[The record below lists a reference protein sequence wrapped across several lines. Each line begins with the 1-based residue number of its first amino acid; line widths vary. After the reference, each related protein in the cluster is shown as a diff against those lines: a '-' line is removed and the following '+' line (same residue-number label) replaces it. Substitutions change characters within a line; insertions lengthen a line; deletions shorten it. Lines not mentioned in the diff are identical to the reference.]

1 MRKVMVFAAI
11 AMLVLLAACGSKQMD
26 AKPLKSTPTAAVTAS
41 EPEPAPE
48 SSAPVDEDSGKTA
61 AEALAELEQQ
71 LNSAPVAGPKQAT
84 TGLPPA
90 PAGVTGVD
98 ALKARTRAMMSQGA
112 PVPGDVDSD
121 YHEGSISDDL
131 PEGYDDS
138 GSAGDE

>member
-1 MRKVMVFAAI
+1 MRKLIVFAAI

-26 AKPLKSTPTAAVTAS
+26 AKPLKSTPTAAATVS

-48 SSAPVDEDSGKTA
+48 VQADEEDKSSKTA

-98 ALKARTRAMMSQGA
+98 ALKARTRAMMRQGA

-121 YHEGSISDDL
+121 YHQGSISDNL
-131 PEGYDDS
+131 PAGYGDDS
-138 GSAGDE
+138 SAGE